1 MNSKIV
7 LTMFGLS
14 LSVVI
19 VGCGMSK
26 NAHRIPVTCSGPP
39 AKADYLITA
48 RGDLLINGEK
58 CKFRFPTN
66 RKNITKKPKPKVQS

>member
-19 VGCGMSK
+19 ASCGMSK
-26 NAHRIPVTCSGPP
+26 NALRITVTCSGPP
-39 AKADYLITA
+39 DKADYLITES
-48 RGDLLINGEK
+48 GDLLINGEK

-66 RKNITKKPKPKVQS
+66 RKNISKKTKK

>member
-19 VGCGMSK
+19 ASCGMSK

-39 AKADYLITA
+39 DKTDYLITE

-66 RKNITKKPKPKVQS
+66 RKNISNKPKQ